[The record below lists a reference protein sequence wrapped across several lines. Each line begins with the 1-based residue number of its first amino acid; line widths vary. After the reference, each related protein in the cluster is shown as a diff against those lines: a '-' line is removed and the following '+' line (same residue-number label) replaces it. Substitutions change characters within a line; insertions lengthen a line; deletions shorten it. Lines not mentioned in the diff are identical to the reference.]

1 MTYDDV
7 GDELLAGGVGLGL
20 RAGDE
25 AGDAGGE
32 DAGEVAVDV
41 GGEALEHSGVVE
53 DLSVD
58 DQYLLF
64 RSHGGY
70 GREEGR

>member
-7 GDELLAGGVGLGL
+7 GDELLVGGVGLGL

-32 DAGEVAVDV
+32 EAGEVAVDV
-41 GGEALEHSGVVE
+41 EGEALEHSGVVE
-53 DLSVD
+53 YLSLD
-58 DQYLLF
+58 NQYLLF
-64 RSHGGY
+64 GGHL
-70 GREEGR
+70 RIR